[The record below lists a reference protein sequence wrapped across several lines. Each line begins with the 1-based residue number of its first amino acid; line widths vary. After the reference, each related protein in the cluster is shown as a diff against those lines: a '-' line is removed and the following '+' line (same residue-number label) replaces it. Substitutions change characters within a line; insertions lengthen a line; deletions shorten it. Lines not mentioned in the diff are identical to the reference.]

1 MEQEEK
7 NEEIDLLDITGKN
20 LFKNKTM
27 KKNRKS

>member
-7 NEEIDLLDITGKN
+7 NEEIDLLDITGKK
-20 LFKNKTM
+20 LFKNKM